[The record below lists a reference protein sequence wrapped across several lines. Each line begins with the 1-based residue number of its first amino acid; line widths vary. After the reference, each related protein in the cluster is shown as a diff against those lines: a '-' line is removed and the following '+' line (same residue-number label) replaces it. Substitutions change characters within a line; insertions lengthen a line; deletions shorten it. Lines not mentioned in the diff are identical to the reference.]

1 MAPPPSPPSSVAA
14 PSSLTSTTSI
24 SSVAKDVPSLQK
36 DFTEFWVAA
45 TRVVRL
51 KRGQIDI
58 DIAKKVSQ
66 LMKAILSAAH
76 RGQQNAL
83 PQGRKD
89 KRQVSLR
96 VYGLLI
102 KGACVLFSRKADLV
116 LRRCD
121 AVMAKFRETLRSTKG
136 IADDEDD
143 DEERGAAA
151 AAAAKKR
158 KKGKQ
163 RKRKVVQDD
172 QDADPSPGEGGS
184 DGAERRVRRRAGS
197 DHPPSVGDSVTTRLA
212 ETPPSEGN
220 GAAEDDDDGR
230 RRNEEGLIESGEVVG
245 NSQLPIMTSAELREL
260 SISSEGGGGAGDGPP
275 PPPSLPDELIDPPP
289 TPSAHDNT
297 PGVPGSPPAPSP
309 GPQQPTA
316 SSVSTAVR
324 RPRAKRRAAGSS
336 GRKRRRLDRQ
346 VYIGEA
352 DYDQWAQNDE
362 PITRTREMQ
371 WRPAD
376 YVRNAPSLTRLD
388 FLGPDLT
395 RGIEEGGRLL
405 LGVLGGGE
413 PPITPNEDMEVD
425 ELRDQPDAVQL
436 EETFLDP
443 PTPLDTSLMDGRKE
457 RVSLLSDVFA
467 RTPQS
472 SPSEPNTPRSQQYS
486 LSGQHQQPDSAK
498 FPPTHLSTETLRP
511 SADPNTQVNSQG
523 RLRGFNSHT
532 YAFKNLIRDTVTRQE
547 ADGNSEDPKV
557 ALFSTLAPAGPD
569 GAPRD
574 LAVKSLYHTLLL
586 AAHGEIDARQ
596 ATPFGPISLTIREP
610 EIITPSA
617 VA

>member
-1 MAPPPSPPSSVAA
+1 MAPPPPSSIAA
-14 PSSLTSTTSI
+14 ASLTSTTSI

-116 LRRCD
+116 LKGCD
-121 AVMAKFRETLRSTKG
+121 AVMAKPSSVVLSNPGCVEASLWVGGGARLVLRFREMLRSTKG
-136 IADDEDD
+136 IADDDD
-143 DEERGAAA
+143 EDEERGA

-163 RKRKVVQDD
+163 RKRKVAQDD
-172 QDADPSPGEGGS
+172 QDADPSPEEGEG
-184 DGAERRVRRRAGS
+184 DEAERRVRRRAGS

-220 GAAEDDDDGR
+220 GAAEDDAGR

-260 SISSEGGGGAGDGPP
+260 SISSEGGGGDDP
-275 PPPSLPDELIDPPP
+275 PPPSLPDELMGPPP
-289 TPSAHDNT
+289 TPSAHDD
-297 PGVPGSPPAPSP
+297 PPSVPGSPPAPSP
-309 GPQQPTA
+309 RPQQPTA

-346 VYIGEA
+346 VYISEA

-388 FLGPDLT
+388 FLGPHLT
-395 RGIEEGGRLL
+395 RSIEEGGRLL
-405 LGVLGGGE
+405 IGALGGGGE

-472 SPSEPNTPRSQQYS
+472 SPSEPNTPRSQQHS

-498 FPPTHLSTETLRP
+498 FPPTHLSTET
-511 SADPNTQVNSQG
+511 
-523 RLRGFNSHT
+523 
-532 YAFKNLIRDTVTRQE
+532 
-547 ADGNSEDPKV
+547 
-557 ALFSTLAPAGPD
+557 
-569 GAPRD
+569 
-574 LAVKSLYHTLLL
+574 
-586 AAHGEIDARQ
+586 
-596 ATPFGPISLTIREP
+596 
-610 EIITPSA
+610 
-617 VA
+617 

>member
-1 MAPPPSPPSSVAA
+1 MAPPPPPSSIAA
-14 PSSLTSTTSI
+14 ASSLTSTTSI
-24 SSVAKDVPSLQK
+24 SSMAKDVPSLQK

-76 RGQQNAL
+76 RGQQNGL

-116 LRRCD
+116 LKRCD

-136 IADDEDD
+136 IAGDE
-143 DEERGAAA
+143 DEERGPA

-163 RKRKVVQDD
+163 RKRKVAQDD
-172 QDADPSPGEGGS
+172 QDADPSPEEAGS

-197 DHPPSVGDSVTTRLA
+197 DHPPSVGDSVTTRPA

-220 GAAEDDDDGR
+220 GAAEDDDGR

-260 SISSEGGGGAGDGPP
+260 SISSEGGGAGDGP
-275 PPPSLPDELIDPPP
+275 PPPSLPDELMGPPP
-289 TPSAHDNT
+289 TPSAHDD
-297 PGVPGSPPAPSP
+297 PPSVPGSPPAPSP

-346 VYIGEA
+346 VYISEA

-388 FLGPDLT
+388 FLGPRLT
-395 RGIEEGGRLL
+395 RSIEEGGRLL
-405 LGVLGGGE
+405 LGVLGGGGGGQ

-443 PTPLDTSLMDGRKE
+443 PTPLDASVMDGRKE

-472 SPSEPNTPRSQQYS
+472 SPSEPDTPRSQQHS
-486 LSGQHQQPDSAK
+486 LSGRHQQPESAK
-498 FPPTHLSTETLRP
+498 FPPTHLSTET
-511 SADPNTQVNSQG
+511 
-523 RLRGFNSHT
+523 
-532 YAFKNLIRDTVTRQE
+532 
-547 ADGNSEDPKV
+547 
-557 ALFSTLAPAGPD
+557 
-569 GAPRD
+569 
-574 LAVKSLYHTLLL
+574 
-586 AAHGEIDARQ
+586 
-596 ATPFGPISLTIREP
+596 
-610 EIITPSA
+610 
-617 VA
+617 